1 MPLSKFR
8 WVCFCFFRKRSNPML
23 DQLFADQQN
32 KKRPQQKRGSSA
44 EYCRSVG
51 SLCMCTQCTHV
62 IRFSL
67 YMYICTVL
75 LCILIL
81 LLLYRYYRRV
91 WFYLQVICY
100 TSLTVTQKG
109 THINSFLPTCR
120 RQSAPSETHWRTRL
134 NLRPTS
140 PPKHCCRSL
149 PQTCNYLSRCNQN
162 PLQTDW
168 SHISGTGRGQD
179 CLDRLHKYHGSN
191 WSGCAQV
198 WWIESILPKL
208 CPLWTSSCAM
218 WWTLLSSCQE
228 PPADGWWTVLALD
241 LLSSGDAPWW

>member
-1 MPLSKFR
+1 MYVYTVYTCNQIFIIYVHLYCTTVYFNSTSTLSILPPGMILFTG
-8 WVCFCFFRKRSNPML
+8 NML
-23 DQLFADQQN
+23 Q
-32 KKRPQQKRGSSA
+32 
-44 EYCRSVG
+44 
-51 SLCMCTQCTHV
+51 
-62 IRFSL
+62 
-67 YMYICTVL
+67 
-75 LCILIL
+75 
-81 LLLYRYYRRV
+81 
-91 WFYLQVICY
+91 
-100 TSLTVTQKG
+100 SLTGVLTQKG
-109 THINSFLPTCR
+109 THIDSFLPTCR

-198 WWIESILPKL
+198 WWIESILPRL

-218 WWTLLSSCQE
+218 WTLLSSCQE